1 MEVADQRKCG
11 WAWRGAITGRFLAGP
26 LEDELKEDCD
36 KQEDKD
42 GKNILDGSHGV
53 RLVKAG

>member
-1 MEVADQRKCG
+1 
-11 WAWRGAITGRFLAGP
+11 
-26 LEDELKEDCD
+26 LKEDCD